1 MTIATI
7 QIPDK
12 KATLVKQLLK
22 ELGVE
27 IMDEKSEK
35 SPYNPELITKIK
47 KADEEIKHGQTKK
60 IPVKDLQKQNIP
72 NKRKTI

>member
-1 MTIATI
+1 MTILTI

-22 ELGVE
+22 EMGVK

-35 SPYNPELITKIK
+35 SPYNPEFVAKIK
-47 KADEEIKHGQTKK
+47 KADEEIKQGQTKT
-60 IPVKDLQKQNIP
+60 ISVKDLWK
-72 NKRKTI
+72 

>member
-22 ELGVE
+22 ELGVK
-27 IMDEKSEK
+27 IMDEKNEK
-35 SPYNPELITKIK
+35 SPYNPEFVAKIK
-47 KADEEIKHGQTKK
+47 KADEEIKQGQTKK
-60 IPVKDLQKQNIP
+60 IPVKDLWK
-72 NKRKTI
+72 

>member
-22 ELGVE
+22 ELGVK
-27 IMDEKSEK
+27 IMDEKTEE
-35 SPYNPELITKIK
+35 SPYNPEFITKIK

-60 IPVKDLQKQNIP
+60 IPVKDL
-72 NKRKTI
+72 

>member
-1 MTIATI
+1 MTILTI

-22 ELGVE
+22 ELGAK

-35 SPYNPELITKIK
+35 SPYNPEFVAKIK
-47 KADEEIKHGQTKK
+47 KADEEIKQGQTKT
-60 IPVKDLQKQNIP
+60 ISVKDLWK
-72 NKRKTI
+72 

>member
-22 ELGVE
+22 ELGVK
-27 IMDEKSEK
+27 IMDEKIEK
-35 SPYNPELITKIK
+35 SPYNPEFVAKIK
-47 KADEEIKHGQTKK
+47 KADEEIKQGQTKK
-60 IPVKDLQKQNIP
+60 IPVKDLWK
-72 NKRKTI
+72 